1 MNLEFN
7 DSIPRNPVVAYCLDY
22 LEVILSRK
30 IADVLNDLDNKDLG
44 FVSTEL
50 IDSKGTLFDNYFC
63 LLTKNIFW
71 QWINQ

>member
-30 IADVLNDLDNKDLG
+30 IADVLNDLDIKDVN
-44 FVSTEL
+44 FASTEL
-50 IDSKGTLFDNYFC
+50 INERELYLIITFAC
-63 LLTKNIFW
+63 
-71 QWINQ
+71 